1 MRKILQ
7 GVAVLL
13 RLCLLY
19 PSFAADTSAAGVVPA
34 ADGDGGT
41 VVMAGLSEQEQASA
55 AGAAPV
61 LMVDHKDEVV
71 ILDADVTEPAVYAP
85 PRLSPMAQKHSAA
98 KHEAVR
104 REVCGFLSLR
114 PYIGKLCSCV
124 LSQGK
129 YVHVCV

>member
-19 PSFAADTSAAGVVPA
+19 PSFAAGTSAAGVVPA
-34 ADGDGGT
+34 ADGDG
-41 VVMAGLSEQEQASA
+41 VMAGLSEQEQASA

-104 REVCGFLSLR
+104 REVCGSLSLR

-129 YVHVCV
+129 YVPVCV